1 MAEKIIKQD
10 AIELYKHDMMLY
22 SIIVNRRRALPSI
35 NDGLKVVQRR
45 IVYQSFK
52 DNLYNGRNEKS
63 ALLVGQITGKLH
75 PHGDS
80 CYDAII
86 TLANWFTTKY
96 PIMDDFDTG
105 YGAADGSSASAMR
118 YTHAGLSKFG
128 YECIIEDFSKSTNIV
143 DWSETYLRDGSME
156 PDYLP
161 AKLPLLLI
169 EGCFGIVLG
178 STISIPSHNLGEVI
192 DVTRKL
198 LRDPKAKFCLIPD
211 LCQACEIYDTNWK
224 EINETGS
231 GSFKARGTFEIEQ
244 DKKTG
249 DYTLHIRSLPPRVYG
264 DQVYNKILDMIEDK
278 KLPMVK
284 EVFSTLVKK
293 DGRPDIIVKL
303 RSGEDPEYVKQII
316 YAQTAVSQTIPI
328 NFEAVAKDGLQV
340 LRFNYR
346 DYLLNFIDFRLNCK
360 FRLYCNRLQQV
371 MTRQHVLDAFIK
383 GFNPL
388 INLSIYSPVLFQLII
403 TS

>member
-1 MAEKIIKQD
+1 MAETIIKKD
-10 AIELYKHDMMLY
+10 AIELYEHDMSLY
-22 SIIVNRRRALPSI
+22 SIIVNRRRALPSV

-45 IVYQSFK
+45 IIYESFEEG
-52 DNLYNGRNEKS
+52 LYNGRNTKS
-63 ALLVGQITGKLH
+63 ALLTGLVAGKLH
-75 PHGDS
+75 AHSPEGVYNS
-80 CYDAII
+80 II
-86 TLANWFTTKY
+86 TMANWFTIKY

-105 YGAADGSSASAMR
+105 YGTADGAPASAQR
-118 YTHAGLSKFG
+118 YTHAGLTKFG
-128 YECIIEDFSKSTNIV
+128 YEMFAEELSKSKNIV
-143 DWSETYLRDGSME
+143 DWTETYLRDGSLE

-161 AKLPLLLI
+161 AKLPSLLI
-169 EGCFGIVLG
+169 NGAQGIALG
-178 STISIPSHNLGEVI
+178 KIIAVPSHNLGEVI

-198 LRDPKAKFCLIPD
+198 LRDPKATYCLIPD
-211 LCQACEIYDTNWK
+211 LQQACEIFDTNWK

-303 RSGEDPEYVKQII
+303 RSGADPEYVKQII

-346 DYLLNFIDFRLNCK
+346 D
-360 FRLYCNRLQQV
+360 
-371 MTRQHVLDAFIK
+371 
-383 GFNPL
+383 
-388 INLSIYSPVLFQLII
+388 
-403 TS
+403 